1 MNEKVNFNGIKKST
15 GDNLKINIEYNQ
27 NVSLKE
33 IMLQEFEKEIINS
46 NHSKIFTL

>member
-1 MNEKVNFNGIKKST
+1 MEKTAINKQ
-15 GDNLKINIEYNQ
+15 KISVEYNQ

-33 IMLQEFEKEIINS
+33 IMLKELEKEIINK